1 MVVDA
6 LRQFLDWLFLLGH
19 LLCLGLLLVGPS
31 LLLRNCYLRLLLRS
45 CMMQVHK
52 YMRMMHRIMME

>member
-6 LRQFLDWLFLLGH
+6 LRQSLDWLFLLGH

-31 LLLRNCYLRLLLRS
+31 LLLRNC
-45 CMMQVHK
+45 
-52 YMRMMHRIMME
+52 